1 MEIKRALKSK
11 NFWKQQCLA
20 ILGCLVIVL
29 PYNLIITPHH
39 LYSGGFTGIAQLIRA
54 LIIDFAHITIPGN
67 IEIMGILLYVMNI
80 PLLVLAYK
88 KINKIFFLKSLITIT
103 MSSIFFS
110 VIPTLDTPIIS
121 DPLTGVLVSGFI
133 VGSGCGLILRNGSS
147 GGGIDIIAIYMSRKD
162 PNYSVGR
169 TSMTVAMVIYT
180 ICFFLYNYNFEVVA
194 YSVIFTCMS
203 SFALDRSHYQTIK
216 MSAIVF
222 SKSTAI
228 GKVITEDLDR
238 GYTKWEGK
246 GGYSQDDMHIYYTV
260 LNRYEV
266 NRLKRKIAAID
277 PHAFISVQ
285 RVTEIKGAF
294 ANHLQQQ

>member
-1 MEIKRALKSK
+1 MEFKRALKSK
-11 NFWKQQCLA
+11 NFWKQQALA
-20 ILGCLVIVL
+20 ILGCFIIVL
-29 PYNLIITPHH
+29 PYNLIINPHH
-39 LYSGGFTGIAQLIRA
+39 LYSSGFTGIAQLIRA
-54 LIIDFAHITIPGN
+54 LIIDFAQVKIPGN
-67 IEIMGILLYVMNI
+67 IEIMGIILYLMNI

-88 KINKIFFLKSLITIT
+88 KINKLFFLRTLITIT
-103 MSSIFFS
+103 MSSLFFS
-110 VIPTLDTPIIS
+110 LVPTLKEPIIS

-147 GGGIDIIAIYMSRKD
+147 GGGIDILAIYKSKTD
-162 PNYSVGR
+162 PNYSVGKA
-169 TSMTVAMVIYT
+169 SMTVALIIYT

-216 MSAIVF
+216 MSAIIF
-222 SKSTAI
+222 SKDDSI
-228 GKVITEDLDR
+228 GQLITKELDR
-238 GYTKWEGK
+238 GYTRWEGK

-266 NRLKRKIAAID
+266 NRLKRKVAEID

-285 RVTEIKGAF
+285 RVSEIKGAF
-294 ANHLQQQ
+294 ANHLQQK